1 MSFFRF
7 GLERPDLEYH
17 RSLMPIPFDPQ
28 KTPFFSYRY
37 YTSEKDDS
45 PTWNVISIGH
55 ERRWSQKDVKGRTT
69 RKFAIHYC
77 IRGSGT
83 CNGQRVTPGC
93 FFVTFPFQHFAIETN
108 ESDAIELY
116 YITIQGND
124 AENLLRDA
132 IPNLATT
139 VYACPF
145 IEHLPQIFD
154 DALSQPHTECDADL
168 FMYSIAFRL
177 LSMHK
182 QVAAGPDHSALN
194 KKSFEYY
201 KFALQY
207 VSQYLTDRLT
217 PTDVASFLHISPSYL
232 RRIFSQHCRYSLREF
247 LIRSRIDYAASL
259 LTNEDTPITEISQKI
274 GYPDYTFF
282 STIFKKYMGVS
293 PREYRMQKINK
304 RLIEP
309 SVDLV

>member
-7 GLERPDLEYH
+7 GLECPDSEYQ
-17 RSLMPIPFDPQ
+17 RSLTPIQFDTQ

-55 ERRWSQKDVKGRTT
+55 ERRWSKKDGSGRTT

-83 CNGQRVTPGC
+83 YNGQYVTPGS
-93 FFVTFPFQHFAIETN
+93 FFVTFPFQHFIIETR
-108 ESDAIELY
+108 ETDAIELY
-116 YITIQGND
+116 YITLQGKD
-124 AENLLRDA
+124 TEKILHDA
-132 IPNLATT
+132 IPNLAPS
-139 VYACPF
+139 VFACPF
-145 IEHLPQIFD
+145 IEYLPQIFD
-154 DALSQPHTECDADL
+154 DALLQLHTECDTDL
-168 FMYSIAFRL
+168 FMFSIAFRL

-182 QVAAGPDHSALN
+182 QVAADPDHSALN

-201 KFALQY
+201 KYALQY

-232 RRIFSQHCRYSLREF
+232 RRIFSQYCRYSLREF

-293 PREYRMQKINK
+293 PREYRAQKINK
-304 RLIEP
+304 HLIEP
-309 SVDLV
+309 SVDSV